1 MSYLIDTNVISE
13 LVRPKPDAAVLDWF
27 AHTPDEAL
35 FLSALTLGEIR
46 KSVEKVL
53 EPQRREKLRLWLEHD
68 LRDWFGPRILPIGP
82 DVADHWG
89 RLLAQAGR
97 PVPAID
103 SLLAATALHHD
114 LRLVT
119 RRPTGWPSVSMAVSL
134 SWSIKP
140 GSPRRTSWRPRWSI
154 T

>member
-1 MSYLIDTNVISE
+1 VSYLIDTNVISE

-27 AHTPDEAL
+27 SRTPDEAL
-35 FLSALTLGEIR
+35 FLSVLSLGEIR
-46 KSVEKVL
+46 KGVEKL
-53 EPQRREKLRLWLEHD
+53 TSPEEAPRREKLRLWLEHD

-119 RRPTGWPSVSMAVSL
+119 RNTRDFDYAGLEVINPWATA
-134 SWSIKP
+134 
-140 GSPRRTSWRPRWSI
+140 
-154 T
+154 

>member
-1 MSYLIDTNVISE
+1 MSYLIDTSVISE
-13 LVRPKPDAAVLDWF
+13 LLRPKPDAAVLDWF
-27 AHTPDEAL
+27 ANIPDDAL

-46 KSVEKVL
+46 KGVEKL
-53 EPQRREKLRLWLEHD
+53 TRSEDSQRREKLRLWLEHD
-68 LRDWFGPRILPIGP
+68 LRDWFGPRILSIGP

-89 RLLAQAGR
+89 RLLAQVGR

-119 RRPTGWPSVSMAVSL
+119 RNTRDFDYAGLELINPWETAAG
-134 SWSIKP
+134 
-140 GSPRRTSWRPRWSI
+140 
-154 T
+154 

>member
-13 LVRPKPDAAVLDWF
+13 LVRAKPDAAVLDWF
-27 AHTPDEAL
+27 ANIPDEAL
-35 FLSALTLGEIR
+35 FLSVLTLGEIR
-46 KSVEKVL
+46 KGVEKL
-53 EPQRREKLRLWLEHD
+53 ASPEDTARRERLRLWLEHD

-119 RRPTGWPSVSMAVSL
+119 RNIRDFDYAGLEVINPWGVAGL
-134 SWSIKP
+134 
-140 GSPRRTSWRPRWSI
+140 
-154 T
+154 

>member
-13 LVRPKPDAAVLDWF
+13 LVRSKPDAVVLDWF
-27 AHTPDEAL
+27 SRTPDEAV
-35 FLSALTLGEIR
+35 FLSVLSLGEIR
-46 KSVEKVL
+46 KGVEKL
-53 EPQRREKLRLWLEHD
+53 TSPEEAPRREKLRLWLEHD

-119 RRPTGWPSVSMAVSL
+119 RNTRDFDYAGLEVINPWATA
-134 SWSIKP
+134 
-140 GSPRRTSWRPRWSI
+140 
-154 T
+154 

>member
-1 MSYLIDTNVISE
+1 MG
-13 LVRPKPDAAVLDWF
+13 F
-27 AHTPDEAL
+27 FH
-35 FLSALTLGEIR
+35 F
-46 KSVEKVL
+46 SVCPAPL
-53 EPQRREKLRLWLEHD
+53 KLRRWLEHE

-89 RLLAQAGR
+89 RLLAHAGR

-119 RRPTGWPSVSMAVSL
+119 RNTRDFDSCG
-134 SWSIKP
+134 IRE
-140 GSPRRTSWRPRWSI
+140 RRGGKRAPD
-154 T
+154 